1 MLYSAIDIEKAKKYK
16 IELSHHLVLE
26 GEGKVIVNENE
37 LRLVDDDINKAARIL
52 GGEVLTNG
60 QIINY
65 IKANK

>member
-1 MLYSAIDIEKAKKYK
+1 MLYSAIDIEKAKQYK

-37 LRLVDDDINKAARIL
+37 LRLVDDDINKAASIL
-52 GGEVLTNG
+52 CGEVLTNG
-60 QIINY
+60 QIINF

>member
-1 MLYSAIDIEKAKKYK
+1 MLYSAIDIEKAKQYK

>member
-1 MLYSAIDIEKAKKYK
+1 MLYSAIDIDKAKQYK

-26 GEGKVIVNENE
+26 DKGKVIVNENE
-37 LRLVDDDINKAARIL
+37 LRLVDDDINKAASIL

-60 QIINY
+60 QIINF